1 MNQVSLNPVS
11 ILVVENMEI
20 VRRGLL
26 SLPQTHPQVVA
37 RVTAVEGLED
47 LDMSGPAPD
56 VVLLDLWLGKT
67 EQDASLPAVRA
78 LRAWGAQVVLYTSEQ
93 RPYPLQCALVA
104 GVRAIVP
111 KLDPIDRLVEV
122 IAHVAAGEQ
131 HLSAPAAAAVREE
144 PQCLARLTPSELR
157 VLRLTA
163 YGLTAADIAETLVV
177 SQRTVDTHMANI
189 LEKYSAA
196 TASRVKRGGLLRLAG
211 EDGYIDQRLDPKN
224 GTNADAG

>member
-1 MNQVSLNPVS
+1 MKPVS

-20 VRRGLL
+20 VRRGLM
-26 SLPQTHPQVVA
+26 SLPQTHPEVIGSLSA
-37 RVTAVEGLED
+37 HEGLD
-47 LDMSGPAPD
+47 DVVMTGPAPD
-56 VVLLDLWLGKT
+56 VVLLDLWLGRT
-67 EQDASLPAVRA
+67 EQDASLPGVQA

-93 RPYPLQCALVA
+93 RPYPLQCALAA

-122 IAHVAAGEQ
+122 IVQVAAGEP

-189 LEKYSAA
+189 LEKYSDA
-196 TASRVKRGGLLRLAG
+196 TRTKVKRGGLLRLAG
-211 EDGYIDQRLDPKN
+211 EDGYTDQRLEPKN